1 MVLNWSLAA
10 GDKELGNQ
18 LQLETFVARE
28 APHLG
33 LSVPSDVHDRAV
45 ANFLRI
51 RSHTYSVFHT
61 NVTQAV
67 RKLFGDST
75 YFTIEAFTK
84 ASYILDIE
92 VLLDSEGN
100 AIPIPASLRH
110 QNLQKLTGSAQSKEQ
125 SSPSS
130 HSVNSLINGMK
141 VSEQGSPESSNQQLN
156 GVLTN
161 FSSES
166 YSAEDSK
173 TYFLASD
180 WLKNGVVNCARR
192 LAIEADGIYH
202 FASNCRHTLG
212 HTALKHRQL
221 KACGWDVISVSRFW
235 CVMYSR

>member
-1 MVLNWSLAA
+1 MVWHSSLTA

-18 LQLETFVARE
+18 LQLETFVTRE

-110 QNLQKLTGSAQSKEQ
+110 QNLEKLTGSAQSRKQ

-130 HSVNSLINGMK
+130 HSVNSLIDGMK
-141 VSEQGSPESSNQQLN
+141 VSEQRSPDSSKQLN

-161 FSSES
+161 
-166 YSAEDSK
+166 SAEDSK

-221 KACGWDVISVSRFW
+221 KACSWEVISVSRFW